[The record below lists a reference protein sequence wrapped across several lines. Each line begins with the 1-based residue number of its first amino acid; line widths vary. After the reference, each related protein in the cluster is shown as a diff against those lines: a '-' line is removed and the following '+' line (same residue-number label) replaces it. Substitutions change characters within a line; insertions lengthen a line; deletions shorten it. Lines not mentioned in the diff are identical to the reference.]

1 MRQTSILYCDLVFIL
16 FLCFIPSLSGFSQVK
31 ESKVK
36 AVYLYQLAQ
45 QINWPN
51 EKELASFRIGLLTND
66 SAFVSSGREIAK
78 SSHLKKKPIEII
90 PLQINS
96 LINNLQILFV
106 DESYAQSVPFIS
118 DRISENKTLFITYN
132 SSDQLFY
139 DINVFRSAD
148 TQTLSFEVNL
158 ANLRADG
165 FTYNSDILVLGGSLV
180 DLKAIYKESIAKL
193 DSQNQVLNTLYD
205 QVKSLNIEKKEFQN
219 IVKELRYRTDSLSND
234 IKLKENHL
242 DELSDYTEHQNTI
255 LAEREMEINHQTNQ
269 LSRLIE
275 NTSKQEHELSKS
287 EKHLRFLNNEI
298 ETKKQLIDNQK
309 KELSTQ
315 LDVISVQQNQLSTQR
330 RFLIVSIILAFT
342 FIIAIIAVVIAL
354 RLKHKLSKRLKSLV
368 DKKTRELEI
377 SRQYYRSL
385 IEYSPV
391 SLFEFDISHLR
402 KHLNFLK
409 KDQKNQISR
418 EEDRDMDIIDALSQ
432 MKLLNQ
438 NQTAKAFTGEFQSY
452 RKEEIIKNIIDQN
465 SSESILIDLQAIDQ
479 KDRTHRTELQLVNEN
494 GDLKNAIVSWI
505 LLPDESGV
513 ELNRLLIALLDISK
527 MKQYERALQQH
538 QEELE
543 MLVKKRTQKISD
555 LNTKLSSAN
564 DSLNLKNKNL
574 FKQNVLLEE
583 QRDEISNLNKQIVE
597 ANTGLTIQKEEVE
610 RTYLELK
617 ETQLQL
623 IESEKMAS
631 LGMLTAGVAH
641 EINNPINFISA
652 GGQALGM
659 ILSDIKLHIDAL
671 SDKYESVDTNLPL
684 LESFLETIKTEDY
697 FHHSESLLENI
708 YNGIERTSAIIN
720 SLNIYSH
727 DSTEVFEQYPVAKA
741 IDSALVMLQ
750 AEYKHKVVITKNYI
764 DTPVIDCWPG
774 KLNQVF
780 VNIISN
786 AIQAITKTGHITIKM
801 EFTSDQSQVKVI
813 ISDDGQGMSES
824 TLKKIFDPF
833 FTTKQA
839 GQGTGLGLY
848 ITYSI
853 IVQHKG
859 SINMDSI
866 LGKGTDVTIILPL
879 KQE

>member
-1 MRQTSILYCDLVFIL
+1 MRQSSVLVYHIVFIL
-16 FLCFIPSLSGFSQVK
+16 LLCIIPSQSGFSQVN

-51 EKELASFRIGLLTND
+51 EKELNTYRIGLLTND
-66 SAFVSSGREIAK
+66 SAFVASSREIANT
-78 SSHLKKKPIEII
+78 SLLKKKPLEII

-96 LINNLQILFV
+96 DFNALQIFFV
-106 DESYAQSVPFIS
+106 DEAFVSRVPYLT
-118 DRISENKTLFITYN
+118 DRMNAKKTLLVTYN
-132 SSDQLFY
+132 SSDQLFF
-139 DINVFRSAD
+139 DINIFRSD
-148 TQTLSFEVNL
+148 ETQTLSFEVNL

-193 DSQNQVLNTLYD
+193 DSQSQVLNTLYD
-205 QVKSLNIEKKEFQN
+205 QVKALNIEKKAFQT
-219 IVKELRYRTDSLSND
+219 IVKQLRYKTDSLSND

-255 LAEREMEINHQTNQ
+255 LAEREMEITSQTNQ

-275 NTSKQEHELSKS
+275 NTSKQESELVNS
-287 EKHLRFLNNEI
+287 EKRLRFLNNEI
-298 ETKKQLIDNQK
+298 ETKQQLINNQK
-309 KELSTQ
+309 EELTTQ
-315 LDVISVQQNQLSTQR
+315 LDLISAQQNQLSTQR

-368 DKKTRELEI
+368 NKKTKELEI

-391 SLFEFDISHLR
+391 SLFEFDITHLINHLDFLENNQNSR
-402 KHLNFLK
+402 K
-409 KDQKNQISR
+409 
-418 EEDRDMDIIDALSQ
+418 EDRDEDIVDALSQ

-438 NQTAKAFTGEFQSY
+438 NQTAKAFTGEFQAY
-452 RKEEIIKNIIDQN
+452 DKEELIRNIINQN
-465 SSESILIDLQAIDQ
+465 SSESILIDLQAIGK
-479 KDRTHRTELQLVNEN
+479 KDRTHRTELQLLNPD
-494 GDLKNAIVSWI
+494 GKLKNAIVSWI

-513 ELNRLLIALLDISK
+513 ELNRLLIALLDVSQ

-538 QEELE
+538 REELE
-543 MLVKKRTQKISD
+543 TLVRKRTQRISD
-555 LNTKLSSAN
+555 LNTELSSAN
-564 DSLNLKNKNL
+564 DSLNIKNENL
-574 FKQNVLLEE
+574 FKQNVILEE
-583 QRDEISNLNKQIVE
+583 QKNEISNLNKQIVE
-597 ANTGLTIQKEEVE
+597 ANTGLTIQKEEIE

-659 ILSDIKLHIDAL
+659 MLNDIKQHVDAL
-671 SDKYESVDTNLPL
+671 SDEYKSINTDLPL
-684 LESFLETIKTEDY
+684 LDNFLETMNTEDY
-697 FHHSESLLENI
+697 FHHSEELLENI
-708 YNGIERTSAIIN
+708 YNGIERTAAIIN
-720 SLNIYSH
+720 SLNTYSH
-727 DSTEVFEQYPVAKA
+727 DSTEMFEQYPVAKA

-750 AEYKHKVVITKNYI
+750 AEYKHRVVITRNYI
-764 DTPVIDCWPG
+764 DNPIIDCWPG

-780 VNIISN
+780 VNILSN
-786 AIQAITKTGHITIKM
+786 AIQAITKSGHITIQM
-801 EFTSDQSQVKVI
+801 EFISNQTEVKVSI
-813 ISDDGQGMSES
+813 NDDGQGMSDA

-853 IVQHKG
+853 ILQHKG
-859 SINMDSI
+859 SINMESH
-866 LGKGTDVTIILPL
+866 LGKGTEVVIILPL

>member
-1 MRQTSILYCDLVFIL
+1 MLLL
-16 FLCFIPSLSGFSQVK
+16 FFIPSLSGLSQVK

-51 EKELASFRIGLLTND
+51 EKELNSFRIGLLTND
-66 SAFVSSGREIAK
+66 SAFVASSRAIAN
-78 SSHLKKKPIEII
+78 SSLLKKKPIEII

-96 LINNLQILFV
+96 DFNTLQILFV
-106 DESYAQSVPFIS
+106 DEGFANRVPYIS
-118 DRISENKTLFITYN
+118 DRMIAKKTLLVTFN
-132 SSDQLFY
+132 SFDQLFF
-139 DINVFRSAD
+139 DINIFRSD
-148 TQTLSFEVNL
+148 ETQTLSFEVNL
-158 ANLRADG
+158 ANLRADD
-165 FTYNSDILVLGGSLV
+165 FTYDSDILVLGGSLV

-193 DSQNQVLNTLYD
+193 DSQNQILNTLYD
-205 QVKSLNIEKKEFQN
+205 QVKSLNIEKKEFQDM
-219 IVKELRYRTDSLSND
+219 VKQLRYRTDSLSKD
-234 IKLKENHL
+234 IRLKENHL
-242 DELSDYTEHQNTI
+242 DELSDYTEHQNTV

-269 LSRLIE
+269 LSSLIE
-275 NTSKQEHELSKS
+275 NTSKQENELANS
-287 EKHLRFLNNEI
+287 EKRLRFLNDEI
-298 ETKKQLIDNQK
+298 ETKKQLITNQK
-309 KELSTQ
+309 EELTTQ
-315 LDVISVQQNQLSTQR
+315 LDLISVQQNQLSTQR

-368 DKKTRELEI
+368 NKKTKELEI

-391 SLFEFDISHLR
+391 SLFEFDITHLR
-402 KHLNFLK
+402 DHLDFLE
-409 KDQKNQISR
+409 KNHSSR
-418 EEDRDMDIIDALSQ
+418 KEDRDEDIVDALSQ
-432 MKLLNQ
+432 MQLLNQ
-438 NQTAKAFTGEFQSY
+438 NQTAKTFTGEFQTY

-465 SSESILIDLQAIDQ
+465 SSESILIDLQAIGK
-479 KDRTHRTELQLVNEN
+479 KDRTHRTELQLINAE
-494 GDLKNAIVSWI
+494 GELKNAIVSWI

-513 ELNRLLIALLDISK
+513 ELNRLLIALLDVSQ

-538 QEELE
+538 REELE
-543 MLVKKRTQKISD
+543 TLVKKRTQRISD
-555 LNTKLSSAN
+555 LNTELSSAN
-564 DSLNLKNKNL
+564 NSLNIKNENL
-574 FKQNVLLEE
+574 FKQNLLLEE
-583 QRDEISNLNKQIVE
+583 QKDEISNLNKQIIE
-597 ANTGLTIQKEEVE
+597 ANTGLTIQKEEIE

-659 ILSDIKLHIDAL
+659 MLHDIKLHIDAL
-671 SDKYESVDTNLPL
+671 SDKYESMDTDLPL
-684 LESFLETIKTEDY
+684 LNNFLEIIKTEDY
-697 FHHSESLLENI
+697 FHHSEDLLENI

-720 SLNIYSH
+720 SLNTYSH
-727 DSTEVFEQYPVAKA
+727 DSTEMFEQYPVAKA

-750 AEYKHKVVITKNYI
+750 AEYKHKVFITRNYI
-764 DTPVIDCWPG
+764 DNPIIDCWPG

-786 AIQAITKTGHITIKM
+786 AIQAITKTGHITIRM
-801 EFTSDQSQVKVI
+801 EFISNQTEVKVI
-813 ISDDGQGMSES
+813 ISDDGQGMSEA

-853 IVQHKG
+853 ILQHKG
-859 SINMDSI
+859 SINMESN
-866 LGKGTDVTIILPL
+866 LGKGTDVIIILPI